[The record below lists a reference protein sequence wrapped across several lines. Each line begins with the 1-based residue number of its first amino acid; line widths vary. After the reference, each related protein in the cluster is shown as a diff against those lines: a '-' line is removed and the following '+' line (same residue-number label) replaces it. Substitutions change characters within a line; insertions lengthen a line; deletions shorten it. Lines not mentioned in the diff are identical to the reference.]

1 QAHRSLIWFT
11 VWSSVVHARIMAV
24 PSVPPPHSG
33 QLLGDVPALLL
44 LAIVLGGFLRG
55 VGTRARQPPWP
66 TRGPRAARRRTT
78 GGASRVHLALIR
90 PEGRRVMPKYLIE
103 RDSRKRGSSRPSSF
117 GTSRGGRARSSNA
130 LGRRSSGC
138 RLVTD
143 DRIYY
148 VYIAPD
154 EELVRSHAQ
163 H

>member
-1 QAHRSLIWFT
+1 MTDGR
-11 VWSSVVHARIMAV
+11 
-24 PSVPPPHSG
+24 
-33 QLLGDVPALLL
+33 
-44 LAIVLGGFLRG
+44 
-55 VGTRARQPPWP
+55 
-66 TRGPRAARRRTT
+66 
-78 GGASRVHLALIR
+78 SRVPLALIR

-163 H
+163 HGRFPANRSSRVRTVIDPTTAED